1 MKRVS
6 LCRVAVDWPAEGQAG
21 GSGMGTWKFWHYLG
35 WRETGNGSV
44 NYLSIF
50 DFEGRSLLNLQRH
63 AKLIAVVPL
72 NFHAQTSATNALCDE
87 YERSTGNTWGDQG

>member
-1 MKRVS
+1 M
-6 LCRVAVDWPAEGQAG
+6 E
-21 GSGMGTWKFWHYLG
+21 
-35 WRETGNGSV
+35 ETGNGSV